1 MKKLLLILGLLGI
14 IALPTK
20 AIQLKANDTSTS
32 VPTSTSSPVVV
43 PEYEEKTYVM
53 EDPDAAYT
61 LTLTSEKD
69 FIMLAVKSETERF
82 EFAGTYERIEENILI
97 LYVLGDHFTDIELH
111 DDGTFTEYY
120 EEIITEYNANVVI
133 TNAKN
138 GEIYAD
144 ILEGNAGDLVTLTI
158 IPDVLYKLQSISVN
172 GVILEPKV
180 DTDGNEVYQFQL
192 VEGTNTINASFE
204 VSDEKLTEIAGL
216 LEKIKNRDWKAIFSL
231 ENLLNI
237 IYFIFATLAS
247 SGLCV
252 TLLKYKKI
260 KAKTINDVNDNVTKI
275 LETKIPEQLIKFLE
289 EFFGPFDAKFLEKI
303 DGVVEVA
310 RVLTRC
316 MILMQEGTPE
326 ARLAILRE
334 IESIKTDEEA
344 LSNQVKNLINEEMAK
359 KEQEL
364 HDKEKAIADLKEE
377 NNSTVI
383 EDEVPH
389 L

>member
-82 EFAGTYERIEENILI
+82 EFTGTYERIEENILI

-158 IPDVLYKLQSISVN
+158 IPDILYELQSISVN

-260 KAKTINDVNDNVTKI
+260 KAKTINDVNDNVTEI